1 MGRAPAV
8 PRVAGAAASNGN
20 QRRPRAVGRRRWS
33 SRMCS
38 SGRRTR
44 GRRTREG
51 AKANARESVL
61 RFSWPIRI
69 VAAKWPH
76 RHRSPDPPGRYTA
89 GTRSGRQTTQQ
100 RSVVPWGGGRCS
112 PRQAPPCTVSVVIS
126 PRRARSKFAMAVER
140 VAALAAVV
148 LLLPL
153 VRCSSTIC
161 ATDGAR
167 ECAGHEPLNPNVAC
181 IGPAH
186 KKRPTARPLPTDAN
200 CKMA

>member
-1 MGRAPAV
+1 MHIAMLRSCTLRTMHVAPGRYRAGRGYSAMGRAPAV

-20 QRRPRAVGRRRWS
+20 QRRPRAVGRRRRS

-100 RSVVPWGGGRCS
+100 KSVVPWGGAGVHPGKLHLVRCRWS
-112 PRQAPPCTVSVVIS
+112 YPLGA
-126 PRRARSKFAMAVER
+126 RARSSRWQWSASRRSLRWCCSCRSFG
-140 VAALAAVV
+140 ALAPSA
-148 LLLPL
+148 P
-153 VRCSSTIC
+153 
-161 ATDGAR
+161 
-167 ECAGHEPLNPNVAC
+167 
-181 IGPAH
+181 
-186 KKRPTARPLPTDAN
+186 PTAHASALATSL
-200 CKMA
+200 